1 MLKKVK
7 RKDMKYEEIM
17 TMWIILFVGNELKE
31 RKE

>member
-1 MLKKVK
+1 MLKKVE

-31 RKE
+31 RRE